1 MADFWASGFWATD
14 FWADGFWFTDT
25 VAPAAPTIEIDQ
37 GAAISVAVGNTALL
51 TTTVTGEPDP
61 VVTWESANEAIVTV
75 SALGIILGI
84 SEGGPVDVTAT
95 ATNSEGVDTDVIAV
109 TVTSAPASSGGIT
122 GITGI
127 TQITEII

>member
-109 TVTSAPASSGGIT
+109 TVTAAPASSGGIT